1 MRAIIQP
8 ELRFV
13 TFFAERFEVLAGL
26 LRPQASIGADKLM
39 VRVEDSGSHTYRL
52 VVDVPLDLNSRAP
65 GWNIQVELTD
75 VFGRPVILQNCEL
88 VIYKDTD
95 FDGYNDLM
103 EIVHEQK
110 FSIPLTGEF
119 WDIPAIQ
126 YAAGRLAEMVYLF
139 LAGEIEL
146 DVFNGLSDKLTL
158 KV

>member
-13 TFFAERFEVLAGL
+13 TFFAERFEVLASL

-39 VRVEDSGSHTYRL
+39 VRVEDSGSHSYKL
-52 VVDVPLDLNSRAP
+52 VVAVPLDMNGRLP

-75 VFGRPVILQNCEL
+75 REQTVPLQNCEF

-95 FDGYNDLM
+95 FADTGELFDP
-103 EIVHEQK
+103 VHEQK

-126 YAAGRLAEMVYLF
+126 CAAGRLAEMVYLF
-139 LAGEIEL
+139 LAGEIAL
-146 DVFNGLSDKLTL
+146 DVFDDLTDKLTL